1 VANELAYKAV
11 KLIPV
16 TLRSDARNTVNE
28 NPVKSRNFVRS
39 VRPTEDTFALPV
51 DGDVDADA
59 DADADA
65 SAVISSSLSL
75 AKYADEDEDDT
86 IADNTLLEASKE
98 GDDVDEDA
106 NFGCCVGSFRTD
118 IKYCCCCCCCCCR
131 KADE

>member
-39 VRPTEDTFALPV
+39 VRPTEDTFVLP
-51 DGDVDADA
+51 VDADA
-59 DADADA
+59 DADVDA

-98 GDDVDEDA
+98 GEDVDEDA
-106 NFGCCVGSFRTD
+106 NFGCCVGSLRTD
-118 IKYCCCCCCCCCR
+118 IEYCCCCC
-131 KADE
+131 

>member
-1 VANELAYKAV
+1 MVANELAYKAV

-28 NPVKSRNFVRS
+28 NPVKRRNFVRN
-39 VRPTEDTFALPV
+39 VRPTEDTFVLTV
-51 DGDVDADA
+51 DVEAA
-59 DADADA
+59 V

-98 GDDVDEDA
+98 GEDVDEDA
-106 NFGCCVGSFRTD
+106 NFGCGVGSLRTD
-118 IKYCCCCCCCCCR
+118 IECCCCCCCCCC
-131 KADE
+131 

>member
-1 VANELAYKAV
+1 MANELAYKAV

-39 VRPTEDTFALPV
+39 VRPTEDTFVLTV
-51 DGDVDADA
+51 DVDVDADA
-59 DADADA
+59 DAAV

-86 IADNTLLEASKE
+86 IADNTLLESEE
-98 GDDVDEDA
+98 GEDVDEDA
-106 NFGCCVGSFRTD
+106 NFGCCVGSLRTD
-118 IKYCCCCCCCCCR
+118 IEYCCCCCC
-131 KADE
+131 